1 MEVDCFEDIFCD
13 PALLEGEENTDG
25 DFEELQQKSASTE
38 PNKSTESQL
47 QASTSKRSKCQ
58 LNKKEREHVIQSLEV
73 ISGETLLDIVV
84 NDLSTK
90 MHMHHY
96 QEREELMISLVD
108 SSGEELKTICTGLA
122 KSFIEL
128 YAKCDKGK
136 EKYGRFQVE
145 WHQSCSKFLL
155 PIVEQKHVRLSD
167 SPAPEQLW
175 LAITSSFSRKVCNP
189 VMIAMASAVYG
200 YMLQQARLLVKDDE
214 ECSTSIRS
222 EPDEVYLRFG
232 GGALASM
239 FTGRYKDM
247 KSNKSSQ
254 HKEKVSQELQVLG
267 WIRMVDKSELPIALE
282 YRDRG
287 GMYFPDKALLPFI
300 KSLDEC
306 VRESTNTVAFQ
317 RYGKNLV
324 RVVTDQ
330 VQQNQLLFKQF
341 KAIINARVEDAQLAD
356 DAILS
361 VYSEFSRKLCNTRIN
376 EYLDTYRQTMAADKG
391 KATLAGQNLRDTL
404 LSQHVNLKSKSN

>member
-1 MEVDCFEDIFCD
+1 M
-13 PALLEGEENTDG
+13 LEGEKNTDG
-25 DFEELQQKSASTE
+25 DFEELQQKPASTE
-38 PNKSTESQL
+38 PNTSNESQL

-58 LNKKEREHVIQSLEV
+58 LNEKEREHVIQSLEV

-96 QEREELMISLVD
+96 QEREELMILLVD
-108 SSGEELKTICTGLA
+108 SSGEELKTICTGPA

-128 YAKCDKGK
+128 YAKCDIGK
-136 EKYGRFQVE
+136 EKYDRFQVK
-145 WHQSCSKFLL
+145 WHESCSKFA
-155 PIVEQKHVRLSD
+155 IVEQKHVRLSD
-167 SPAPEQLW
+167 SPAPEQSW

-200 YMLQQARLLVKDDE
+200 YMLQQAILLGKDDGKE
-214 ECSTSIRS
+214 SSTSIRS
-222 EPDEVYLRFG
+222 EPNEVYLRFG

-239 FTGRYKDM
+239 FTGRYKDL
-247 KSNKSSQ
+247 KPNKSSQ
-254 HKEKVSQELQVLG
+254 HKEKVSQELQVLE

-287 GMYFPDKALLPFI
+287 GMYFPDKVLLPFI

-317 RYGKNLV
+317 RYGKKLV
-324 RVVTDQ
+324 KVVTDQ
-330 VQQNQLLFKQF
+330 VQQNQLLFKLF

-361 VYSEFSRKLCNTRIN
+361 VYAEFSRKLCNTRIN
-376 EYLDTYRQTMAADKG
+376 EYLDTYRQTKAADKG
-391 KATLAGQNLRDTL
+391 KATLAGQKLTSHFIITNMLI
-404 LSQHVNLKSKSN
+404 